1 MKNLLGLGVFGTFG
15 KPYGFQQYFYFD
27 TDFNQTLD
35 LNTNAIEIFPSTE
48 LFSVKREI
56 HNGLN
61 SICISKYSHANEIN
75 SNRGGTF
82 IGSCIL
88 LNEAYT
94 NSENIYLLLTELH
107 NDLIS
112 SEKNLINSVLQ
123 VQQATQ
129 LEVKEPIQF
138 DNVKSQLI
146 YLKETDYYSTR
157 VDQSKKFL
165 IVPKSNE
172 DKPTQIK
179 TFIETAIKYFNDVD
193 TLYFTFDEKVV
204 RYVNQKGLLKSINW
218 TSFLDQKEAVIKE
231 RAEVKRS
238 QEGRLGKFESNNQN
252 RKSNSSHG
260 SFTHWDY
267 KKQRWDENEVKKRVD
282 EYNRLFEYCSEL
294 QNQKTNTPRQESSQ
308 QPHFERQSYAEPR
321 GIFKVNKFLFSFIL
335 NILFILFISIY
346 FGFFNEQTETKE
358 LNPTPNSELSIN
370 DRKKVEKIGIKG
382 RSGKDIIQTIF
393 QQNPT
398 DIKAHY
404 SDQIKQYME
413 YLRSKNPDC
422 FTKESDQC
430 KCDSLVFI
438 PSFKKDKK

>member
-1 MKNLLGLGVFGTFG
+1 M
-15 KPYGFQQYFYFD
+15 
-27 TDFNQTLD
+27 
-35 LNTNAIEIFPSTE
+35 
-48 LFSVKREI
+48 
-56 HNGLN
+56 
-61 SICISKYSHANEIN
+61 
-75 SNRGGTF
+75 
-82 IGSCIL
+82 
-88 LNEAYT
+88 
-94 NSENIYLLLTELH
+94 
-107 NDLIS
+107 
-112 SEKNLINSVLQ
+112 
-123 VQQATQ
+123 
-129 LEVKEPIQF
+129 
-138 DNVKSQLI
+138 
-146 YLKETDYYSTR
+146 
-157 VDQSKKFL
+157 
-165 IVPKSNE
+165 
-172 DKPTQIK
+172 
-179 TFIETAIKYFNDVD
+179 
-193 TLYFTFDEKVV
+193 YFTFDEKVV

-231 RAEVKRS
+231 RAEAKRS

-260 SFTHWDY
+260 SFTQWDY
-267 KKQRWDENEVKKRVD
+267 KKQRWDENEVKNRVD

-308 QPHFERQSYAEPR
+308 QPHFERQSYSEPG

-335 NILFILFISIY
+335 NILFILFIGIY

-358 LNPTPNSELSIN
+358 LKPTPNSELSIN
-370 DRKKVEKIGIKG
+370 DRKKVEKIGVKG

-404 SDQIKQYME
+404 SGQINQYLE

-422 FTKESDQC
+422 FTKESDYC

>member
-238 QEGRLGKFESNNQN
+238 QEGRLGKFESNSQN